1 MRAARGSRAAGPFR
15 PLVLAWIGLLFLLAM
30 EICATRLLGL
40 GNTAP
45 FFGLLM
51 AGVVAATFMHV
62 GEGPGLIRMIA
73 AAAVF
78 WLVVILALG
87 SLDALT
93 RTDYPV
99 TMRTPVSP

>member
-1 MRAARGSRAAGPFR
+1 MKAAPGSGVARPIR
-15 PLVLAWIGLLFLLAM
+15 PLVVAWIGLLLLFAV
-30 EICATRLLGL
+30 EVCATRLLGL

-51 AGVVAATFMHV
+51 AGVVAAAFMHV

-73 AAAVF
+73 AAGVF
-78 WLVVILALG
+78 WLAVILGLG

-99 TMRTPVSP
+99 LMRTPVSP